1 MSRAEVKLGYTKD
14 DLIAAKKRLDIHNS
28 KLTKAIESEN
38 FAEACSAIRAI
49 EDECEHASRIAATL
63 SFKSRENAVNQAP
76 RISRGALTGAIKNG
90 TL

>member
-1 MSRAEVKLGYTKD
+1 MSRAEVKLGYTKA
-14 DLIAAKKRLDIHNS
+14 DLVAAQNLLNIHNA
-28 KLTKAIESEN
+28 KLKKAVDSEN

-63 SFKSRENAVNQAP
+63 SFKSRELAVNQAP
-76 RISRGALTGAIKNG
+76 RMSRGALTGAIKNG